1 MSAGNM
7 KRTAS
12 PTRPISPPPLR
23 RKVESSITKTAAA
36 NFFTPASQKKPEPIK
51 WRILGTS
58 LIIGKFT
65 PENNAPNL
73 PDKDRKIAA
82 FDLDSTLIK
91 TKSGNTFPRSATD
104 WQWWNN
110 VVPGKL
116 RELNSAGFQ
125 VVVFSN
131 QKKIAIQ
138 KDIKAGSGESKS
150 LTTFKEK
157 ITAMMNDLQVPI
169 SVYAATTDAEYRKPR
184 LGMWRE
190 FQDDY
195 DLDVTGIDMKGSFFV
210 GDAGGRPGDHS
221 AADLGFACNAGL
233 KYHTPE
239 EFFLRAGPR
248 SDKRHFQSQILRGNG
263 SRGTPYVAHIEQQCT
278 SVRKLTCNL
287 GAKFTRKHSLE
298 LVIFCGSPGAGKS
311 SYYWNNM
318 EPLGYERVN
327 QDILKTRPK
336 CLKVARE
343 HLEAKKSV
351 VVDNTNAS
359 IETRG
364 YWIALAKELNVPIRC
379 IQFISTPDL
388 CKHNNAVRASN
399 KEMNPESR
407 TFLPGIAF
415 GDFGRRF
422 QEPTLGEGFEDI
434 IPVKF
439 QFQGTEEA
447 KKIWEQFWI

>member
-1 MSAGNM
+1 MSAGSS

-23 RKVESSITKTAAA
+23 RKVESSITTETAAA

-58 LIIGKFT
+58 LIIGKYT

-73 PDKDRKIAA
+73 PKKDRKIAA

-104 WQWWNN
+104 WQWWNI

-157 ITAMMNDLQVPI
+157 LTAMMNDLQVPI
-169 SVYAATTDAEYRKPR
+169 SVYAATTDAEFRKPR

-221 AADLGFACNAGL
+221 AADLGFASNAGL

-239 EFFLRAGPR
+239 EFFLGQAPGQTNGTFNPKSFVEMDREKPR
-248 SDKRHFQSQILRGNG
+248 
-263 SRGTPYVAHIEQQCT
+263 
-278 SVRKLTCNL
+278 
-287 GAKFTRKHSLE
+287 AKFTRKHPLE

-311 SYYWNNM
+311 SYYWNNL

-343 HLEAKKSV
+343 LLEAKKSV
-351 VVDNTNAS
+351 VVDNTNAN

-379 IQFISTPDL
+379 VQFISTPEL

-399 KEMNPESR
+399 KEMVSIRNLENNSLQN
-407 TFLPGIAF
+407 FL
-415 GDFGRRF
+415 
-422 QEPTLGEGFEDI
+422 TS
-434 IPVKF
+434 
-439 QFQGTEEA
+439 
-447 KKIWEQFWI
+447 

>member
-1 MSAGNM
+1 MSEGGI

-12 PTRPISPPPLR
+12 PLGQSPHLR
-23 RKVESSITKTAAA
+23 FGERSKKAAA

-58 LIIGKFT
+58 LIIGKYT
-65 PENNAPNL
+65 PENYTQDL
-73 PDKDRKIAA
+73 SEKDRKIAA

-104 WQWWNN
+104 WQWWNT

-116 RELNSAGFQ
+116 RELKSDGFQ

-150 LTTFKEK
+150 LATFKEK
-157 ITAMMNDLQVPI
+157 LTAMMNELQVPI

-184 LGMWRE
+184 LGMWKE

-195 DLDVTGIDMKGSFFV
+195 DLDVTGIDMKKSFFV

-221 AADLGFACNAGL
+221 AADLGFASNAGL
-233 KYHTPE
+233 KYNTPE
-239 EFFLRAGPR
+239 EFFLGQAPGQTNDTFNPKSYMEMDLNGP
-248 SDKRHFQSQILRGNG
+248 
-263 SRGTPYVAHIEQQCT
+263 V
-278 SVRKLTCNL
+278 V
-287 GAKFTRKHSLE
+287 KFTRKHPLE

-311 SYYWNNM
+311 SYYWNNL

-327 QDILKTRPK
+327 QDILKTVSPTSSTRDQPPDTSQRPK

-343 HLEAKKSV
+343 LLEAKKSV
-351 VVDNTNAS
+351 VVDNTNAN
-359 IETRG
+359 IETRE
-364 YWIALAKELNVPIRC
+364 YWTSLAKELNVPIRC
-379 IQFISTPDL
+379 VQFISTSEL

-399 KEMNPESR
+399 KELNPESR
-407 TFLPGIAF
+407 TSLPGIAF

-439 QFQGTEEA
+439 QFVGNEEA
-447 KKIWEQFWI
+447 RKLWGQFWI